1 MIRPDSTPE
10 EYHREPDEQQEAC
23 MICGILLYASG
34 FVMGCIL
41 TALVLL

>member
-10 EYHREPDEQQEAC
+10 EYHAEPDEADSR
-23 MICGILLYASG
+23 IAYGIMLYASG

-41 TALVLL
+41 TAWVLL

>member
-1 MIRPDSTPE
+1 MIRPDM
-10 EYHREPDEQQEAC
+10 HQQDEPDEQQEAC
-23 MICGILLYASG
+23 MICGVLLYASG